1 MKTEQKEIKEE
12 QKEDYLPF
20 GWKIKDVYS
29 KKVGRSCR
37 RTIIVVERDLNQ
49 PNHSELVA
57 LQEKYMNLKVQ
68 LRTYIEMD
76 ELLTI
81 LLYLLFLIPGILYTI
96 YKANQKKEIR
106 TNNYLLH
113 QQMEK
118 LKAKAKEIQNTE
130 TEMS

>member
-1 MKTEQKEIKEE
+1 
-12 QKEDYLPF
+12 
-20 GWKIKDVYS
+20 
-29 KKVGRSCR
+29 
-37 RTIIVVERDLNQ
+37 
-49 PNHSELVA
+49 
-57 LQEKYMNLKVQ
+57 MNLKVQ

-96 YKANQKKEIR
+96 YKDNQKKEIR